1 MPKRNLFICF
11 DAFGTLFAPKRPIA
25 QQYGEVARSL
35 GLGGFTDEQLQDSFK
50 RAFKAEAKTNPN
62 FGKANGMDATAWW
75 TNIIQNTFQP
85 LVGGQQKIHADL
97 APKLLHRFASEEG
110 YTLAPGAKRLL
121 RGLRKSGDG
130 AEGCT
135 VVGLITNSDD
145 RVPGVLSSLG
155 LTYDID
161 FSVMSYDIGCEKPDK
176 RIFSAAEEIWRQL
189 PGSVDARDDEW
200 DKVYVGD
207 EYGKDV
213 VGAQAAGWHSVLIAE
228 DRSTLPHDV
237 NDIEEK
243 QPGDLSPLLRDQQS
257 NVAIS
262 KLERLAH
269 WFGIP

>member
-1 MPKRNLFICF
+1 MDQRK
-11 DAFGTLFAPKRPIA
+11 
-25 QQYGEVARSL
+25 SL
-35 GLGGFTDEQLQDSFK
+35 GASLAKKKCHNDLSEKFANFTIILQ
-50 RAFKAEAKTNPN
+50 
-62 FGKANGMDATAWW
+62 
-75 TNIIQNTFQP
+75 IIRNTFQP
-85 LVGGQQKIHADL
+85 LVGGQQEIHADL

-121 RGLRKSGDG
+121 RGLRKPIDG
-130 AEGCT
+130 SEGRT

-155 LTYDID
+155 LTVSSLRYDNTSFSNFDKKKQYDID
-161 FSVMSYDIGCEKPDK
+161 FSVMSYDVGCEKPDK

-189 PGSVDARDDEW
+189 PGGADPRDDEW

-237 NDIEEK
+237 KDIEEK
-243 QPGDLSPLLRDQQS
+243 HPGDLSPLLQDQQS

-262 KLERLAH
+262 SLERLAH